1 MIVLAL
7 LVGSVLWLL
16 KYRFED
22 RYLRVYGLF
31 FLILLVYASNKAGYG
46 IPDSMSEGAFSP
58 LSLVRWGLLGV
69 WLFYSVRMKRPPN
82 FRADVPLALATLLL
96 VGDMLLSSTYAGN
109 FSYSFF
115 RALSFAML
123 AISILAG
130 MGYYLHRAEN
140 CVRFFK
146 FHYYVVWI
154 ALVPMLVLHL
164 AGLDGFGVTII
175 MGQFAGIF
183 GNQNMY
189 GTFSALV
196 VPYVLFHWR
205 TVAQTKRERWID
217 AALLALVFVG
227 LWFCRSRNGFTSC
240 LVAIAVYFFVIN
252 LKSRMKVVVASVC
265 VVVTL
270 LVVPNFQDD
279 LKDFLRKGST
289 RAEFGSQFIE
299 ERRYEMWSGVW
310 PLFWKEKLTG
320 HGFASSHLLVFPFTR
335 DEAAGRSIHNSYL
348 EIFGDLGLPGILLL
362 FLVLY
367 RVAGKAFVLVQQ
379 RGEYLERNINAVFI
393 SIFVAGSGNAFFESW
408 MFSVG
413 NLTSLLYWVPVAGVV
428 ARWAWRPALV
438 HETAAPPPSV
448 SRELTFAR

>member
-22 RYLRVYGLF
+22 RYLRAYGLF

-46 IPDSMSEGAFSP
+46 IPDSLSEGAFSP
-58 LSLVRWGLLGV
+58 LSLVRWVLLGV
-69 WLFYSVRMKRPPN
+69 WLFYSIRMKRPPN
-82 FRADVPLALATLLL
+82 FRNDAPLAGAALLL
-96 VGDMLLSSTYAGN
+96 VVDMLLSSTYAEN

-123 AISILAG
+123 AVSVLAG
-130 MGYYLHRAEN
+130 MAFYLHRAEN
-140 CVRFFK
+140 CVRFFR
-146 FHYYVVWI
+146 FHYYVAWI
-154 ALVPMLVLHL
+154 ALAPMLLLHI
-164 AGLDGFGVTII
+164 AGMDRFGVTII
-175 MGQFAGIF
+175 MGQFAGLF

-205 TVAQTKRERWID
+205 AVARTPRERWID
-217 AALLALVFVG
+217 AVLLVLIFAG
-227 LWFCRSRNGFTSC
+227 LWFSRSRNGFTSC

-252 LKSRMKVVVASVC
+252 LKSRMKVVAASVC
-265 VVVTL
+265 VAAAL
-270 LVVPNFQDD
+270 LVVPNFQED
-279 LKDFLRKGST
+279 LREFLRKGST
-289 RAEFGSQFIE
+289 RTEFGSQFIE
-299 ERRYEMWSGVW
+299 EKRYEMWSGVF

-320 HGFASSHLLVFPFTR
+320 YGFASSHLLVFPFTK

-348 EIFGDLGLPGILLL
+348 EIFGDLGLPGMILLL
-362 FLVLY
+362 LVLF
-367 RVAGKAFVLVQQ
+367 RVSGKAFALVQQ
-379 RGEYLERNINAVFI
+379 RGDYLERNINAVFI

-413 NLTSLLYWVPVAGVV
+413 NLTSLLYWVPAAGIV
-428 ARWAWRPALV
+428 ARWAWRPAMV
-438 HETAAPPPSV
+438 REPSV
-448 SRELTFAR
+448 SGQPGRELTFAR